1 VSDAGEIREVVIAGA
16 GVTGLSAALFLE
28 AAARAAR
35 RSVRITVLEASH
47 RTGGAIAT
55 RTEGGFLMEEG
66 ADSLVRVKPAA
77 IELCNELGLAGEL
90 LPTRPGPA
98 RTLIVRNGRL
108 MPLPMG
114 FHLFAPS
121 SLRPLATAPVFSWP
135 GKLRMSMDL
144 FLPRRRRSPGEDES
158 LGSFVRRR
166 LGREA
171 LERLAQP
178 MVAGIWSGDPDDL
191 SLRATM
197 PQWLEMEDRHRSVIL
212 ALRAQIRQSRQ
223 PDRAAGARYSLFV
236 TLRRGLGHLADTLR
250 ERLPAGALRTGVRVV
265 GLDRRGTRW
274 RVATSEGT
282 RTADAVIL
290 ALPVGETAALL
301 RTVDEPLC
309 REVAAIP
316 TSSCATINLVY
327 RTADLPRPLDGYGFV
342 CPQVEGRSLL
352 ACTFSSRKY
361 EGRCDDAWSILRG
374 YVQDGLDRPEQDV
387 IATVRSD
394 LKDLMGLTAEPVVA
408 RFARWDGVFPQYRTG
423 HLDRVDRIERLA
435 SALPGFALAGNAYR
449 GVGISDC
456 VESAR
461 RASREVIA
469 ALATVPVG

>member
-1 VSDAGEIREVVIAGA
+1 
-16 GVTGLSAALFLE
+16 
-28 AAARAAR
+28 
-35 RSVRITVLEASH
+35 
-47 RTGGAIAT
+47 
-55 RTEGGFLMEEG
+55 
-66 ADSLVRVKPAA
+66 
-77 IELCNELGLAGEL
+77 
-90 LPTRPGPA
+90 
-98 RTLIVRNGRL
+98 
-108 MPLPMG
+108 
-114 FHLFAPS
+114 
-121 SLRPLATAPVFSWP
+121 
-135 GKLRMSMDL
+135 
-144 FLPRRRRSPGEDES
+144 
-158 LGSFVRRR
+158 
-166 LGREA
+166 
-171 LERLAQP
+171 
-178 MVAGIWSGDPDDL
+178 
-191 SLRATM
+191 
-197 PQWLEMEDRHRSVIL
+197 
-212 ALRAQIRQSRQ
+212 
-223 PDRAAGARYSLFV
+223 
-236 TLRRGLGHLADTLR
+236 
-250 ERLPAGALRTGVRVV
+250 
-265 GLDRRGTRW
+265 
-274 RVATSEGT
+274 
-282 RTADAVIL
+282 
-290 ALPVGETAALL
+290 VGETAALL